1 MKGTKDEI
9 EHYTLF
15 TKNFRLRNMLTEEK
29 VGSQSENL
37 DGPDLALAHRLVSRL
52 ESVPGTPG

>member
-1 MKGTKDEI
+1 MKGINDEI
-9 EHYTLF
+9 EPYALF
-15 TKNFRLRNMLTEEK
+15 TKDFRLRNMFIEEK
-29 VGSQSENL
+29 VRSQSENL